1 MQLLTYR
8 NAAGAYRGGVR
19 IGQEIFDAE
28 QFTGRADGVSVLSL
42 LQHWEEMEP
51 LLADRAAQR
60 FEERLEA
67 VPAAHLGP
75 PVLYPGAVYC
85 AAANYRD
92 HMHGMAVRLNQP
104 DEPDPRELDIKPYHF
119 TVPAQTCIAGPQE
132 PVRLPWFGEK
142 IDWEIEL
149 VAVIG
154 RTARQVSVENALRHV
169 AGYTVGN
176 DVSVRD
182 MRYLKIPNVPLQSLF
197 RSDFIAMKGFDQSC
211 VIGPWLTLASD
222 IPDPQKLALKLWIDG
237 ELMQDSSTEQMVFSV
252 AEQISYLSSRVTLW
266 PGDVIFTGT
275 PAGTGMERDRFL
287 RAGETLRLQIEK
299 VGEMTQQVVR
309 QDLPPAK
316 D

>member
-8 NAAGAYRGGVR
+8 NTAGAYRGGVR
-19 IGQEIFDAE
+19 IGQDIFDAE
-28 QFTGRADGVSVLSL
+28 QFTGRADCVSILSL

-51 LLADRAAQR
+51 LLADRAAQH

-67 VPAAHLGP
+67 VPVAHLGP

-154 RTARQVSVENALRHV
+154 RKARQVSVENALHHV

-182 MRYLKIPNVPLQSLF
+182 MRYLKISNVPLQSLF
-197 RSDFIAMKGFDQSC
+197 RSDFIAIRGSTRA
-211 VIGPWLTLASD
+211 V
-222 IPDPQKLALKLWIDG
+222 
-237 ELMQDSSTEQMVFSV
+237 SSVPG
-252 AEQISYLSSRVTLW
+252 SR
-266 PGDVIFTGT
+266 
-275 PAGTGMERDRFL
+275 L
-287 RAGETLRLQIEK
+287 RATFPIR
-299 VGEMTQQVVR
+299 R
-309 QDLPPAK
+309 SWP
-316 D
+316 